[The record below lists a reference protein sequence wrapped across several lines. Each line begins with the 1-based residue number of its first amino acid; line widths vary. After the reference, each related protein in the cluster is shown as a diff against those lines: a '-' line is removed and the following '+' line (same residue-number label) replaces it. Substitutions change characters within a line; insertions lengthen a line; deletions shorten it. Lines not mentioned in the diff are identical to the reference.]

1 MLPFCGYNMGDYF
14 AHWLKLGAKA
24 DADKLPRIY
33 FVNWFRKDEN
43 GKFAWPG
50 FGENSRVLKWI
61 VDRLDG
67 KADAQETPIGLTPT
81 AEALDLTGLDISRA
95 HLDLLLNVDL
105 DVWREE
111 ASLVPG
117 HYERFGD
124 RLPQELW
131 DQLASL
137 NARREASSAPAPKK
151 VAVTA

>member
-1 MLPFCGYNMGDYF
+1 MPGHRAGARLP
-14 AHWLKLGAKA
+14 K
-24 DADKLPRIY
+24 IY
-33 FVNWFRKDEN
+33 FVNWFRKDRN
-43 GKFAWPG
+43 GKFVWPG
-50 FGENSRVLKWI
+50 FGDNSRVLKWI
-61 VDRLDG
+61 FERVTG

-81 AEALDLTGLDISRA
+81 AEALDLTGLDISRE

-137 NARREASSAPAPKK
+137 NARLEASSAPAPKK
-151 VAVTA
+151 VAVNA